1 MAMGGIMDF
10 LQRYQEYDLQRSRT
24 HEFIKDLMIYAEH
37 IESSL
42 RQENNVL
49 HQELR
54 NTRLDLDDAAQSRRD
69 LQQRLLDIEARM
81 SYVSQDND
89 NLKFKE
95 EFMRQGLEGG
105 KKAANA
111 LRQALALGCRDAD
124 ETEIIA
130 KVVANLNGLSKAMKR
145 DGCVDSEN
153 DVKEFMLGFTQA
165 KASFDFVDVGHG
177 KERADSKIRG
187 EHFCLPVETLP
198 CPSLIA
204 HCLLE
209 TTRWNLRNYNCKQ
222 IVLGVSHDAGYA
234 PFLDDLASD
243 ASIRQ
248 RITILEG
255 YPTVR
260 EIESTGVEILS
271 MKDIFR
277 GDKLINRTALTPS
290 SASVSSASGSISYA
304 TITQKA
310 SPPPQLTL
318 PITLKS
324 ATPARGNKTQ
334 PPWNP
339 GPRGLDT
346 PILINQLA
354 LDAIKKRK
362 DSNKLCN
369 NHFLRGPCAKG
380 DDCCFVHNYNPT
392 KDEINAIALLARVNP
407 CTNGQD
413 CDVDNCIYG
422 HHAESMELPRLDLT
436 PVLLSHFDAA
446 PQAQGIYGIEV
457 A

>member
-1 MAMGGIMDF
+1 MGGIMDF
-10 LQRYQEYDLQRSRT
+10 LQRYQEYDLQRSHT

-42 RQENNVL
+42 RQENTVL
-49 HQELR
+49 RQELR

-69 LQQRLLDIEARM
+69 LQQRLLDTEARM
-81 SYVSQDND
+81 GYVSQDND
-89 NLKFKE
+89 NLKVP
-95 EFMRQGLEGG
+95 
-105 KKAANA
+105 AAY
-111 LRQALALGCRDAD
+111 LVRSVHTR
-124 ETEIIA
+124 E
-130 KVVANLNGLSKAMKR
+130 SKAMKR

-165 KASFDFVDVGHG
+165 KASFDFVDVGYG
-177 KERADSKIRG
+177 KERADSKIR
-187 EHFCLPVETLP
+187 
-198 CPSLIA
+198 
-204 HCLLE
+204 E

-222 IVLGVSHDAGYA
+222 LVLGVSHDAGYA
-234 PFLDDLASD
+234 PFLDDLVSD
-243 ASIRQ
+243 ASIQR

-255 YPTVR
+255 CPTVR
-260 EIESTGVEILS
+260 EIESTGVEILHL
-271 MKDIFR
+271 KDIFR
-277 GDKLINRTALTPS
+277 GDKLINRTPLTPS
-290 SASVSSASGSISYA
+290 VASVSSASGSTSYA

-324 ATPARGNKTQ
+324 ATPARGTKMQ

-346 PILINQLA
+346 PITINQAA

-380 DDCCFVHNYNPT
+380 DECCFVHNYNPT
-392 KDEINAIALLARVNP
+392 KDEINAIALLARLNP

-422 HHAESMELPRLDLT
+422 HHCPSVVGGICMHPYCKFRTDEHPPGTKFKYPRASD
-436 PVLLSHFDAA
+436 
-446 PQAQGIYGIEV
+446 Y
-457 A
+457 

>member
-49 HQELR
+49 RQELR
-54 NTRLDLDDAAQSRRD
+54 NTRLDLEDAAQSRRD

-111 LRQALALGCRDAD
+111 LRQAIALGCRDAD

-153 DVKEFMLGFTQA
+153 DVREFMLGFTQA
-165 KASFDFVDVGHG
+165 KTSFDFVDVGHG
-177 KERADSKIRG
+177 KERADSKIR
-187 EHFCLPVETLP
+187 
-198 CPSLIA
+198 
-204 HCLLE
+204 E

-243 ASIRQ
+243 ASLRR

-260 EIESTGVEILS
+260 EIESTGVEILAL
-271 MKDIFR
+271 KDIFR
-277 GDKLINRTALTPS
+277 GDKLINRTPLTPS
-290 SASVSSASGSISYA
+290 VASASPASGSISYA

-324 ATPARGNKTQ
+324 ATPARGTKTQ

-346 PILINQLA
+346 PIPINQVA
-354 LDAIKKRK
+354 LDSIKKRK

-380 DDCCFVHNYNPT
+380 DECCFVHNYNPT

-422 HHAESMELPRLDLT
+422 HHTYGIYETEVAYTIDKEDPFDCGKLSRLDGR
-436 PVLLSHFDAA
+436 HIR
-446 PQAQGIYGIEV
+446 PQATLAIASEK
-457 A
+457 

>member
-10 LQRYQEYDLQRSRT
+10 LQRYQEYDIQRNRT
-24 HEFIKDLMIYAEH
+24 HEFIKDLMLYAEH

-42 RQENNVL
+42 RQENNAL

-81 SYVSQDND
+81 GYVSQDND
-89 NLKFKE
+89 NLKFRE

-111 LRQALALGCRDAD
+111 LRQAIALGCRDAD

-177 KERADSKIRG
+177 KERADSKIR
-187 EHFCLPVETLP
+187 
-198 CPSLIA
+198 
-204 HCLLE
+204 E

-234 PFLDDLASD
+234 PFLDDLTSD
-243 ASIRQ
+243 ASNRQ

-271 MKDIFR
+271 LKTIFR
-277 GDKLINRTALTPS
+277 GDKLVNRTSLTPS
-290 SASVSSASGSISYA
+290 VASASSASGSISYA

-318 PITLKS
+318 PISLKC
-324 ATPARGNKTQ
+324 ATPARGTKTQ
-334 PPWNP
+334 PLWNP
-339 GPRGLDT
+339 GPRGLDP
-346 PILINQLA
+346 PIPINQVA

-380 DDCCFVHNYNPT
+380 DECCFVHDYNPT

-413 CDVDNCIYG
+413 CDVENCIYG
-422 HHAESMELPRLDLT
+422 HHCPSVVNGICMHPYCKFRTDEHPPGTKFKYPRTSD
-436 PVLLSHFDAA
+436 F
-446 PQAQGIYGIEV
+446 
-457 A
+457 